1 MLHKRREWLRGK
13 SVEGTLNTNFSGARA
28 LLAFLGV
35 TARGGC
41 RRGEVPDHAI
51 AANNA
56 ATSSGKN
63 VESAGAI
70 REAAATWSVTRAEQC
85 ASVLR

>member
-1 MLHKRREWLRGK
+1 MLHKRRERLCGR
-13 SVEGTLNTNFSGARA
+13 SIEGTGNTGFGGARV

-35 TARGGC
+35 AARGGC
-41 RRGEVPDHAI
+41 LCVDVPGHTI
-51 AANNA
+51 ASDNA
-56 ATSSGKN
+56 MTSSGKN
-63 VESAGAI
+63 IVSAGTI